1 MGTKDI
7 LAANGHSLG
16 LKGNSDTLTRWVSVF
31 QGHVYTPEWHQGTTV
46 RHPTGVDQAIHSAV
60 VAVGKKPQINERT
73 LQKCGPRM
81 RWQPA
86 KRKVSQQVLWA
97 PLTPSVTSHWERGK
111 SGGKIRRRVLKNG
124 WQRSCSSLLIYS
136 KAGVSSWTPSFPV
149 PSALDVILQ
158 TLPEGTG
165 PILCVPASPVLSA
178 TAGP

>member
-1 MGTKDI
+1 MSQCFPGSCLHPWMTS
-7 LAANGHSLG
+7 GYP
-16 LKGNSDTLTRWVSVF
+16 R
-31 QGHVYTPEWHQGTTV
+31 V
-46 RHPTGVDQAIHSAV
+46 RHPSGVARVFSVDNQAIHSAV
-60 VAVGKKPQINERT
+60 VAAGKKPQINERT

-111 SGGKIRRRVLKNG
+111 SGGKIRRRILKSG
-124 WQRSCSSLLIYS
+124 WQRTCSSLLIYS
-136 KAGVSSWTPSFPV
+136 KAGVSSPTPSFLV
-149 PSALDVILQ
+149 PSPLDVILQ

-178 TAGP
+178 IAGP